1 LQLFLFPAIID
12 QVLVGEE
19 GCGGVFRGWID
30 NRSNTTKD
38 PLVMTNLEKLCQR
51 AVFVAPSYS
60 FEPFVT
66 DNCKGDEKSFIES
79 LSIFHVSSTYKVK
92 VLEIVLRS
100 QLCMRQQQVNTYDAV
115 MNGKKCLLKL
125 HQHTRED
132 VLRIDALKSV
142 PLRKEIEIFRVLNAA
157 AEPCPYIVRLL
168 GSSIDAPMHLIIE
181 RTPKDDLLTYLRGF
195 LNALETK
202 EMFQFALDVCN
213 AMIYLGEQNIIHR
226 DLCAKNCFVFMENG
240 ILLTKLGD
248 FHLANLSYP
257 GPKSPTGRQSSITRK
272 VNDFSNEFAVR
283 WMAIEVFQFGEF
295 RTASDVWSFGVL
307 LSEIFTFGCKPY
319 VNMPSGLSLERD
331 EEVREFVST
340 LMSFRNKLVS

>member
-1 LQLFLFPAIID
+1 MI
-12 QVLVGEE
+12 
-19 GCGGVFRGWID
+19 
-30 NRSNTTKD
+30 
-38 PLVMTNLEKLCQR
+38 NLEKLCQR
-51 AVFVAPSYS
+51 AVFVASSYI

-79 LSIFHVSSTYKVK
+79 LSIFHVSSKYNAK
-92 VLEIVLRS
+92 VLKIVPRS
-100 QLCMRQQQVNTYDAV
+100 QVCMRQQQVSTYDAV
-115 MNGKKCLLKL
+115 MNGKKCFVKL

-132 VLRIDALKSV
+132 VLRTDALKSV
-142 PLRKEIEIFRVLNAA
+142 PLRKEIEIVRVLNVAE
-157 AEPCPYIVRLL
+157 EPCPYIVRLL
-168 GSSIDAPMHLIIE
+168 GSSIEAPMHLIIE
-181 RTPKDDLLTYLRGF
+181 RTPNDDLLTYLRSF
-195 LNALETK
+195 VKAPETK
-202 EMFQFALDVCN
+202 AMFQFAEDVCI
-213 AMIYLGEQNIIHR
+213 AMIYLGEQNLIHR

-248 FHLANLSYP
+248 FHLANHSYP
-257 GPKSPTGRQSSITRK
+257 DPKSPTGRQSSITRK

-295 RTASDVWSFGVL
+295 RAASDVWSFGVL

-340 LMSFRNKLVS
+340 LKSFGNKLVS